1 MINYTIP
8 GTGSSGHLCGGL
20 LLTSVLGPWAGF
32 LPMIVILTIQC
43 LFFANGAGKST
54 LMKAAL
60 GLITVSGTITID
72 GLEMNRGNLADI
84 RRRLG
89 YVLQDSDNQMFM
101 PTVFEDMLFGPL
113 NYGMPR
119 PKAEALVDRAL
130 AELNLTHLKNRRNH
144 KLSGGEKRMAAI
156 ATILAMQPKIMLMDE
171 PSTALDPKNRRT
183 LIRTLNALPVTKIIA
198 THDLDLVLETCDRV
212 LLLHDGQI
220 AADGPAWEILRDRAL
235 LERHS
240 LELPFCLA
248 GVPERAKK
256 S

>member
-1 MINYTIP
+1 MLCFDHVSFAYPGERTI
-8 GTGSSGHLCGGL
+8 LNGL
-20 LLTSVLGPWAGF
+20 SFSVSEGEQVGLIG
-32 LPMIVILTIQC
+32 
-43 LFFANGAGKST
+43 ANGAGKST

-72 GLEMNRGNLADI
+72 GLEMNRDNLADI

-101 PTVFEDMLFGPL
+101 PTVFED
-113 NYGMPR
+113 
-119 PKAEALVDRAL
+119 
-130 AELNLTHLKNRRNH
+130 

-220 AADGPAWEILRDRAL
+220 AADGPAGEILRDRAL
-235 LERHS
+235 LEQHS

-256 S
+256 IVKNGA